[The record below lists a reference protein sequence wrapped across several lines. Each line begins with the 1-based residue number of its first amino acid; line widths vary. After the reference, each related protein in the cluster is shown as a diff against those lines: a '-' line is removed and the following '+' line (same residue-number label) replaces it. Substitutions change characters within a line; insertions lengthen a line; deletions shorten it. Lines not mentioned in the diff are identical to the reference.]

1 MAWFGAV
8 LTCIFNAVSILYADE
23 LFRWNLLFRIRNAEY
38 AEPSDWEITSR
49 YIGWTLMAVMVF
61 VIFIM
66 GLQ

>member
-1 MAWFGAV
+1 M
-8 LTCIFNAVSILYADE
+8 NA
-23 LFRWNLLFRIRNAEY
+23 IRERMRSYGKNQKAEY
-38 AEPSDWEITSR
+38 AEPSDWEIASR